1 MADNGHV
8 SVFVFKTLAGHVNN
22 SKSTSRSDKT
32 VLLLF
37 DKQSDKII
45 RLVMK
50 IRLRE
55 PVYRHKSRSKIIA
68 NESWFSV
75 CTRPNDF
82 IYTTSISKLG

>member
-1 MADNGHV
+1 MGMYPFLFLRN
-8 SVFVFKTLAGHVNN
+8 VNN

-45 RLVMK
+45 RLVTK

-55 PVYRHKSRSKIIA
+55 PVYRHKSQSKVIA

>member
-8 SVFVFKTLAGHVNN
+8 SVFVFKTLARHVNN

-45 RLVMK
+45 RLVTK

-55 PVYRHKSRSKIIA
+55 PVYRHKSRSKVIA

-75 CTRPNDF
+75 CTRPKDV

>member
-8 SVFVFKTLAGHVNN
+8 SVFVLINLARHVNN
-22 SKSTSRSDKT
+22 SKSTSRSEKI

-45 RLVMK
+45 RLVTK

-55 PVYRHKSRSKIIA
+55 PVYRHKSRSKVIA

-75 CTRPNDF
+75 CTRPNDV

>member
-1 MADNGHV
+1 MADNGQV
-8 SVFVFKTLAGHVNN
+8 SVFVFKNLARHVNN

-37 DKQSDKII
+37 DKQSDIII
-45 RLVMK
+45 RLVTK

-55 PVYRHKSRSKIIA
+55 PVYRHKSRSKVIA

-75 CTRPNDF
+75 CTRPNDV

>member
-8 SVFVFKTLAGHVNN
+8 SVFVFKTLARHVNN

-55 PVYRHKSRSKIIA
+55 PVYRHKSRSKVIA

>member
-8 SVFVFKTLAGHVNN
+8 SVFVFKTLARHVNN

-45 RLVMK
+45 RLVTK

-55 PVYRHKSRSKIIA
+55 PVYRHKSRSKVIA

-75 CTRPNDF
+75 CTRPNDV

>member
-8 SVFVFKTLAGHVNN
+8 SVFVFKNLARHVNN
-22 SKSTSRSDKT
+22 RR
-32 VLLLF
+32 
-37 DKQSDKII
+37 QSDKII

-55 PVYRHKSRSKIIA
+55 PVYRHKSRSKVIA

-75 CTRPNDF
+75 CTRPNDV

>member
-8 SVFVFKTLAGHVNN
+8 SVFVLINLARHVNN
-22 SKSTSRSDKT
+22 SKSTSRSTKT
-32 VLLLF
+32 VLSLF
-37 DKQSDKII
+37 DKQSDIVI
-45 RLVMK
+45 RLVAK

-55 PVYRHKSRSKIIA
+55 PVYRHKSRSKVIA

-75 CTRPNDF
+75 CTRPNDV

>member
-8 SVFVFKTLAGHVNN
+8 SVFVFKTLARHVNN
-22 SKSTSRSDKT
+22 SKSTSRSEKI

-37 DKQSDKII
+37 DKQSDIII
-45 RLVMK
+45 RLVTK

-55 PVYRHKSRSKIIA
+55 PVYRHKSRSKVIA

-75 CTRPNDF
+75 CTRPNDV

>member
-8 SVFVFKTLAGHVNN
+8 SVFVFKNLARNVNN

-45 RLVMK
+45 RLVTK
-50 IRLRE
+50 IRLCE

-75 CTRPNDF
+75 CTRPNDV

>member
-8 SVFVFKTLAGHVNN
+8 SVFVLINLARHVNN
-22 SKSTSRSDKT
+22 SKSTSRSEKI

-37 DKQSDKII
+37 DKQSDIII
-45 RLVMK
+45 RLVTK

-55 PVYRHKSRSKIIA
+55 PVYRHKSRSKVIA

-75 CTRPNDF
+75 CTRPNDV
-82 IYTTSISKLG
+82 IYTSSISKLG

>member
-8 SVFVFKTLAGHVNN
+8 SVFVFKKLARHVNN

-55 PVYRHKSRSKIIA
+55 PVYRHKSRSKVIA

-75 CTRPNDF
+75 CTRPKDV
-82 IYTTSISKLG
+82 IYTTSISKLV

>member
-8 SVFVFKTLAGHVNN
+8 SVFVLINLARHVNN
-22 SKSTSRSDKT
+22 SKSTSRSEKI

-37 DKQSDKII
+37 DKQSDIII
-45 RLVMK
+45 RLVTK

-55 PVYRHKSRSKIIA
+55 PVYRHKSRSKVIA

-75 CTRPNDF
+75 CTRPNDV

>member
-8 SVFVFKTLAGHVNN
+8 SVFVLINLARHVNN
-22 SKSTSRSDKT
+22 SKSTSRSEKI
-32 VLLLF
+32 VFLLF
-37 DKQSDKII
+37 DKQSDIII
-45 RLVMK
+45 RLVTK

-55 PVYRHKSRSKIIA
+55 PVYRHKSRSKVIA

>member
-8 SVFVFKTLAGHVNN
+8 SVFVLINLARHVNN
-22 SKSTSRSDKT
+22 SKSTSRSEKI

-55 PVYRHKSRSKIIA
+55 PVYRHKSRSKVIA

-75 CTRPNDF
+75 CTRPNDV

>member
-1 MADNGHV
+1 MADNGQV
-8 SVFVFKTLAGHVNN
+8 SVFVFKNLARHVNN
-22 SKSTSRSDKT
+22 SKSTSRSTKT
-32 VLLLF
+32 VLSLF
-37 DKQSDKII
+37 DKQSDIVI
-45 RLVMK
+45 RLVAK

-55 PVYRHKSRSKIIA
+55 PVYRHKSRSKVIA

>member
-8 SVFVFKTLAGHVNN
+8 SVFVLINLARHVNN

-37 DKQSDKII
+37 DKQSDIII
-45 RLVMK
+45 RLVTK

-55 PVYRHKSRSKIIA
+55 PVYRHKSRSKVIA

-75 CTRPNDF
+75 CTRPNDV

>member
-1 MADNGHV
+1 MADDGHL
-8 SVFVFKTLAGHVNN
+8 SVFVFKNLARHVNN
-22 SKSTSRSDKT
+22 SKSTSRSTKT
-32 VLLLF
+32 VLSLF
-37 DKQSDKII
+37 DKQSDIVI
-45 RLVMK
+45 RLVAK

-55 PVYRHKSRSKIIA
+55 PVYRHKSRSKVIA

>member
-8 SVFVFKTLAGHVNN
+8 SVFVLINLARHVNN
-22 SKSTSRSDKT
+22 SKSTSRSEKI

-37 DKQSDKII
+37 DKQSDIII
-45 RLVMK
+45 RLVTK

-55 PVYRHKSRSKIIA
+55 PVYRHKSRSKVIA

>member
-8 SVFVFKTLAGHVNN
+8 SVFVFKTLARHVNN

-55 PVYRHKSRSKIIA
+55 PVYRHKSRSKVIA

-75 CTRPNDF
+75 CTRPNDV

>member
-8 SVFVFKTLAGHVNN
+8 SVFVLINLARHVNN
-22 SKSTSRSDKT
+22 SKSTSRSEKI

-37 DKQSDKII
+37 DKQSDIII
-45 RLVMK
+45 RLVTK

-75 CTRPNDF
+75 CTRPNDV

>member
-8 SVFVFKTLAGHVNN
+8 SVFVFKTLARHVNN
-22 SKSTSRSDKT
+22 SKSTSISDKT

-45 RLVMK
+45 RLVTK

-55 PVYRHKSRSKIIA
+55 PVYRHKSQSKVIA

-75 CTRPNDF
+75 CTRPNDV